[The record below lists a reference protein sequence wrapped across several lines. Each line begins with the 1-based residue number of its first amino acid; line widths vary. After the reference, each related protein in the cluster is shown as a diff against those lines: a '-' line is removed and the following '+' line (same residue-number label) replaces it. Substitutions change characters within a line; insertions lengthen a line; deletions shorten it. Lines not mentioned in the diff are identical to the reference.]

1 MDVRFQGQLILA
13 AVVPSG
19 THASSGKFS
28 TFSLS
33 CRDSYRSTKKGRGG
47 MWSLEDSRSNLS
59 PLDVVSWSQME
70 RLSACVILAAT
81 VPSGTHAG
89 TLVKPSS
96 VLEKDIYVWS
106 PSIGLQCGIMGRV
119 PWCKVYMKAVPAV
132 HLFYSTCEGPS
143 AHRRCPQVG

>member
-1 MDVRFQGQLILA
+1 
-13 AVVPSG
+13 
-19 THASSGKFS
+19 
-28 TFSLS
+28 
-33 CRDSYRSTKKGRGG
+33 

-106 PSIGLQCGIMGRV
+106 ENSFKNQVIIQDPCGLCSGMPPQELMVALKLLVALRDQRQQCNICLPAANSI
-119 PWCKVYMKAVPAV
+119 
-132 HLFYSTCEGPS
+132 
-143 AHRRCPQVG
+143 